1 MPQLPPKLHKQR
13 LRQLQKQKRRHQA
26 RLQEHQKVYREL
38 HRRQDQVLAELRKG

>member
-13 LRQLQKQKRRHQA
+13 LRQ
-26 RLQEHQKVYREL
+26 VYREL